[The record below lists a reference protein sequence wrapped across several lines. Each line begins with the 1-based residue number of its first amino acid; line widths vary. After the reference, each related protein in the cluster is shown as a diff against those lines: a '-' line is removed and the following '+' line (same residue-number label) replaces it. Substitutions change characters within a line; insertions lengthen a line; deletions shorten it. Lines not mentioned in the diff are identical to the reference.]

1 LAAATRRRRGGAFLA
16 VVLVV
21 LAAVLVV
28 ALLVADVTARTLA
41 EDALAA
47 RVKAAVPSA
56 STTSAQVR
64 SFPFLGRLLTSGR
77 VPEVDAA
84 VGDITVQGLRFAS
97 IAVALH
103 GVQVDRD
110 QLLRDRRVVLEKID
124 RGRVEARVTADA
136 LTEALGVPITLEQG
150 RASVTIAGHTLGAEL
165 SVENGRLVV
174 GVAGFSLPTIHVT
187 APLLPCVAN
196 ARIDPGV
203 VLLTCD
209 FTEIPA
215 ELRTPAQL

>member
-1 LAAATRRRRGGAFLA
+1 LASASRRRQGGALLVL

-21 LAAVLVV
+21 LVAVLVV
-28 ALLVADVTARTLA
+28 GDITARKLA

-47 RVKAAVPSA
+47 RLKAAVPAAATSSA
-56 STTSAQVR
+56 EVR
-64 SFPFLGRLLTSGR
+64 SFPFLGRLLASGQ

-84 VGDITVQGLRFAS
+84 VGDVTVQGLRFAS
-97 IAVALH
+97 IAVDLH
-103 GVQVDRD
+103 GVRVDRD
-110 QLLRDRRVVLEKID
+110 QLVRDRRVVLQKID
-124 RGRVEARVTADA
+124 RGRVEARVTAEA
-136 LTEALGVPITLEQG
+136 LTEALGVPVTLEQG
-150 RASVTIAGHTLGAEL
+150 RASVTIAGRTLGADL
-165 SVENGRLVV
+165 AVENGRLVV

-196 ARIDPGV
+196 ARIDPGL

-215 ELRTPAQL
+215 ELRIPSQQ